1 MSQYF
6 SSGSGAPAAQSIS
19 TPPSASIS
27 SRFSLPSVSSISSP
41 PSSLYPSSQQHL
53 ASSSLAGGSNNAA
66 NVPNPNRRES
76 ARSSIIQ
83 PSSLQQQLFG
93 GGGSGSNTALSLA
106 GGGGVGG
113 GPGPVNILD
122 RPLNKT
128 KGAEVAMSAW
138 AFLFAEMV
146 AYSQSRVDSVTDLEK
161 RLSSLGYEA
170 GQRILSLL
178 LLRNTQT
185 SGTKDPK
192 REHRL
197 IPILQ
202 FVHTQ
207 VYKYCFGKPAD
218 GLEKSV
224 DAEDEYMITLNQPP
238 LTQHISVPRDM
249 SQLSCEAY
257 TAGLVEGVLDGLDV
271 PARVTAHTVGTD
283 QWPQRTVILIKLDQK
298 ILDREKALG

>member
-6 SSGSGAPAAQSIS
+6 SSGGAQSSS

-41 PSSLYPSSQQHL
+41 PSSLYPSHQHP
-53 ASSSLAGGSNNAA
+53 SSSGGGGSGA

-76 ARSSIIQ
+76 ARSSVIQ

-93 GGGSGSNTALSLA
+93 SNTYATL
-106 GGGGVGG
+106 GVGAG
-113 GPGPVNILD
+113 AGGPVNILD

-138 AFLFAEMV
+138 AFLFAEIV

-161 RLSSLGYEA
+161 RLSSTGYEA

-178 LLRNTQT
+178 LLRNTQA
-185 SGTKDPK
+185 SGMKDPK

-207 VYKYCFGKPAD
+207 VYKYCFGKAAD

-283 QWPQRTVILIKLDQK
+283 QYPQRTVILIKLDQK
-298 ILDREKALG
+298 VMDREQALGK